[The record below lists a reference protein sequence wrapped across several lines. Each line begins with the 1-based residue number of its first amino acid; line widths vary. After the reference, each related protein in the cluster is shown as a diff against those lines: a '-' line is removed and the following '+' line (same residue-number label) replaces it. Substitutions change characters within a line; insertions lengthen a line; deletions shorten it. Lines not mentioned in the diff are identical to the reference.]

1 MEASTINIFE
11 TKTIIME
18 FIKIIL
24 RSIWRIWF
32 YVVGGSIIIVLL
44 PVLLILTSHEKF
56 YPIFYKLARWWAK
69 VIILLMG
76 FRVKVEGDQKYKKGK
91 SYMFSAN
98 HTSMI
103 DAFLMLA
110 VVKNPIVFVGKQE
123 LVNLPIF
130 GFFYKRTCILVDRTN
145 PESRKNV
152 YESAQRKLNR
162 GYSVCIFPE
171 GLVPSDESIVLSDF
185 RNGVFSLSIEHQI
198 PIVPMIFY
206 DCKKR
211 FSYTINSGSPGVLR
225 VKILDV
231 IETQNLMLNDKDLI
245 KDKMYNIMYQELI
258 MDLENHKL
266 NNELKTN

>member
-1 MEASTINIFE
+1 MEI
-11 TKTIIME
+11 
-18 FIKIIL
+18 IKIIL
-24 RSIWRIWF
+24 RSLWRVWF
-32 YVVGGSIIIVLL
+32 YVVAGSIIIVLL
-44 PVLLILTSHEKF
+44 PVLLILTSHERF
-56 YPIFYKLARWWAK
+56 YSIFYKLARWWAK
-69 VIILLMG
+69 VVIFLMG
-76 FRVKVEGDQKYKKGK
+76 FKVKIEGNQKFENGK

-123 LVNLPIF
+123 LVKLPIF
-130 GFFYKRTCILVDRTN
+130 GFFYKRTCILVDRSN
-145 PESRKNV
+145 SESRKNV

-162 GYSVCIFPE
+162 GFSVCIFPE

-206 DCKKR
+206 DCKNR
-211 FSYTINSGSPGVLR
+211 FSYTINSGSPGILR

-231 IETQNLMLNDKDLI
+231 IETENLIINDKDMI
-245 KDKMYNIMYQELI
+245 REKMFSIMYQELI
-258 MDLENHKL
+258 TDLKNHQ
-266 NNELKTN
+266 